1 MKLFNILK
9 KETKNSTSVNVQSL
23 SKNQLEKVI
32 GGTDETIITLTTT
45 DTIVKGTGKSSTGA
59 TASGS

>member
-1 MKLFNILK
+1 MKLFNIFK
-9 KETKNSTSVNVQSL
+9 KETKNSTSVNVQPL

-32 GGTDETIITLTTT
+32 GGTDETIITVTT
-45 DTIVKGTGKSSTGA
+45 DTIVKGPGKSSTGA